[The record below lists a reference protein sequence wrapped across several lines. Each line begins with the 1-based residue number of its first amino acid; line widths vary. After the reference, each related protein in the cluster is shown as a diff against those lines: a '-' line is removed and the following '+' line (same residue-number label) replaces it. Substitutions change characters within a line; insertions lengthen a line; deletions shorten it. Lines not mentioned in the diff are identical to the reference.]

1 MNRDIYNYLG
11 FYFEHISNSSEKQIK
26 NTNKYFKNIEKLEHK
41 KIISEDYKNLLIE
54 DMCNFANYV
63 LSVISDCPSL
73 EIRINKTLKNSTS
86 SKTLRSFQN
95 ISAIGFVDD
104 EDDEENEDFECLE
117 YCDEDIDNT

>member
-11 FYFEHISNSSEKQIK
+11 FYFEHISNSSEKNIK
-26 NTNKYFKNIEKLEHK
+26 TTNKYFKNIEKLEHK

-63 LSVISDCPSL
+63 ISVISDCPSL
-73 EIRINKTLKNSTS
+73 IIRINKTLKNSIS
-86 SKTLRSFQN
+86 RKSLSRFEN

-104 EDDEENEDFECLE
+104 EDNEEMECLE

>member
-26 NTNKYFKNIEKLEHK
+26 NTNKYFKNIEMLEHK
-41 KIISEDYKNLLIE
+41 KIISEDYKNLLVE

-86 SKTLRSFQN
+86 RKTLRSFQN
-95 ISAIGFVDD
+95 ISAIGFV
-104 EDDEENEDFECLE
+104 DDEENEDFECLE